1 MQEGRS
7 TWENADDAIKDVNK
21 QDARG
26 EIGSNFCISG
36 MLGYLSAN
44 SKCITMTLKQKH
56 LLKILT
62 ISAAIR
68 KISLSRSM

>member
-36 MLGYLSAN
+36 MLG
-44 SKCITMTLKQKH
+44 
-56 LLKILT
+56 
-62 ISAAIR
+62 
-68 KISLSRSM
+68 